1 MYTTV
6 IYFSCVL
13 IWFTFGFSDDTIE
26 IFFEDCFNSLQSLCY
41 LIKMHFLQQKYLHC
55 KQTYLFFEFRN
66 LYVEHSSLKDIFEF
80 DFSRKLLFSVDNISL
95 TYQELKY
102 EEDVRD
108 ILRPLD
114 RNYKNKF

>member
-1 MYTTV
+1 
-6 IYFSCVL
+6 
-13 IWFTFGFSDDTIE
+13 
-26 IFFEDCFNSLQSLCY
+26 
-41 LIKMHFLQQKYLHC
+41 MHFLQQKYLHY
-55 KQTYLFFEFRN
+55 KQTYLFFEFRD

-80 DFSRKLLFSVDNISL
+80 NFSRKLLFSVDDISL

-114 RNYKNKF
+114 RNYKKKF